1 MGWLRR
7 PWVRAGA
14 IAAVTAAIFWL
25 RVYVA
30 EPGPLYLIPVLMAGY
45 WFGAWGGATMALV
58 AAGLYALGR
67 VVGPEEMGLA
77 TFPGTVV
84 RLLAYGAAGVFVG
97 WLSESRIGLA
107 HEVEQRDRTLAEL
120 RTIQEAL
127 SPPEPG
133 ARPGLRLATCYL
145 PAQDGVA
152 GDFYLV
158 TKGMGDS
165 TVIAIGDVAGR
176 GLEAAKRAWFVRTVL
191 ASSADFTEDPGEM
204 LDLANYSLIEES
216 GASSLFVTAACIVFH
231 PEDHTIRWA
240 VAGHEPPLHLD
251 RGDPLVSRPS
261 SGIPLGIDDNLGCAT
276 ASSSLDLG
284 SGLLLYTDGVIEAR
298 GSNGRA
304 GDGLF
309 GDKRL
314 SSVVAGMDGSEPADV
329 IERVRDEV
337 LHHAG
342 GTLEDDVCLVALR
355 VSSQPDAESV
365 CDPVDAIETEAASP
379 APSAL
384 RSTIA

>member
-1 MGWLRR
+1 M
-7 PWVRAGA
+7 
-14 IAAVTAAIFWL
+14 
-25 RVYVA
+25 
-30 EPGPLYLIPVLMAGY
+30 
-45 WFGAWGGATMALV
+45 
-58 AAGLYALGR
+58 
-67 VVGPEEMGLA
+67 
-77 TFPGTVV
+77 

-120 RTIQEAL
+120 RTIQETL
-127 SPPEPG
+127 SPPEPE

-191 ASSADFTEDPGEM
+191 ASSADFTEDPAEM

-231 PEDHTIRWA
+231 PEDRTIRWA

-314 SSVVAGMDGSEPADV
+314 SSVVAGMDGSDPAEV

-337 LHHAG
+337 LDHAG

-355 VSSQPDAESV
+355 VSSQSDAETV
-365 CDPVDAIETEAASP
+365 CDPEDAIQTEAASP
-379 APSAL
+379 RSVGASLDDRLDLHLARREVRADLALDALQRVVDRLGVALEPLADHLVGVPVQIERQDPALEVREHAARGTRRDWTAP
-384 RSTIA
+384 RSRSPGWRDR

>member
-14 IAAVTAAIFWL
+14 IAVVTAAIFWL

-45 WFGAWGGATMALV
+45 WFGAWGGATMALA

-67 VVGPEEMGLA
+67 VVGPEEMGLT
-77 TFPGTVV
+77 TFPATVV

-107 HEVEQRDRTLAEL
+107 HDVELRDRSLAEL

-127 SPPEPG
+127 SPPEPE

-191 ASSADFTEDPGEM
+191 ASSADFTEDPAEM

-231 PEDHTIRWA
+231 PEDRTIRWA
-240 VAGHEPPLHLD
+240 VAGHEPPLILD
-251 RGDPLVSRPS
+251 RGEPLSSANS
-261 SGIPLGIDDNLGCAT
+261 SGVPLGIGDSLGCGT
-276 ASSSLDLG
+276 ASSTLGDG

-298 GSNGRA
+298 SMNGDG

-309 GDKRL
+309 GDARL
-314 SSVVAGMDGSEPADV
+314 ATVITEMQGTEPAGV
-329 IERVRDEV
+329 VERVRDEV
-337 LHHAG
+337 LEHSG
-342 GTLEDDVCLVALR
+342 GSLEDDVCLLALR
-355 VSSQPDAESV
+355 VSDREKADTV
-365 CDPVDAIETEAASP
+365 CEPADTIHSPPV
-379 APSAL
+379 
-384 RSTIA
+384 

>member
-1 MGWLRR
+1 MGWHRH
-7 PWVRAGA
+7 PWVRVGA
-14 IAAVTAAIFWL
+14 IAVVTGAIFWL
-25 RVYVA
+25 RVYVP

-45 WFGAWGGATMALV
+45 WFGTWGGASMAVV
-58 AAGLYALGR
+58 ATGLYAVGR
-67 VVGPEEMGLA
+67 VIGPDEMGLA
-77 TFPGTVV
+77 TFPATIA
-84 RLLAYGAAGVFVG
+84 RLFAYGAAGVFVG
-97 WLSESRIGLA
+97 WLSDSRVGLA
-107 HEVEQRDRTLAEL
+107 REVEQQDRTLAEL
-120 RTIQEAL
+120 RTIQETL
-127 SPPEPG
+127 SPPEPE

-191 ASSADFTEDPGEM
+191 ASSADFTEDPAEM

-231 PEDHTIRWA
+231 PEDRTIRWA
-240 VAGHEPPLHLD
+240 VAGHEPPLILD
-251 RGDPLVSRPS
+251 RGDPLGVRPS
-261 SGIPLGIDDNLGCAT
+261 SGVPLGIGDSLGCAT
-276 ASSSLDLG
+276 ASSSLEFG

-309 GDKRL
+309 GDERL
-314 SSVVAGMDGSEPADV
+314 ASVVAGMDGSEPADV
-329 IERVRDEV
+329 VESVRDAV
-337 LHHAG
+337 LEHAG
-342 GTLEDDVCLVALR
+342 GSLEDDVCIVALR
-355 VSSQPDAESV
+355 ASPKPDAETV
-365 CDPVDAIETEAASP
+365 CKPEDALEVA
-379 APSAL
+379 
-384 RSTIA
+384 

>member
-1 MGWLRR
+1 MGWHRR

-14 IAAVTAAIFWL
+14 IAVVTAAIFWL
-25 RVYVA
+25 RVYVT

-45 WFGAWGGATMALV
+45 WFGAWGGVTMAVV
-58 AAGLYALGR
+58 ATGLYALGR
-67 VVGPEEMGLA
+67 VVGPEESGLTAFPA
-77 TFPGTVV
+77 TLA
-84 RLLAYGAAGVFVG
+84 RLVAYGAAGAFVG
-97 WLSESRIGLA
+97 WLSESRLVLA
-107 HEVEQRDRTLAEL
+107 REVERRDRSLAEL
-120 RTIQEAL
+120 RTIQETL
-127 SPPEPG
+127 SPPEPEP
-133 ARPGLRLATCYL
+133 RPGLRLATCYL

-216 GASSLFVTAACIVFH
+216 GASPLFVTAACIVFH
-231 PEDHTIRWA
+231 PQEHTIRWA
-240 VAGHEPPLHLD
+240 VAGHEPPLMLD
-251 RGDPLVSRPS
+251 RGEPLVSRPS
-261 SGIPLGIDDNLGCAT
+261 SGVPLGIGDNLGCAT
-276 ASSSLDLG
+276 ASSILELG

-309 GDKRL
+309 GDERL
-314 SSVVAGMDGSEPADV
+314 ASVVSGMNGSEPADV
-329 IERVRDEV
+329 IERVRDAV
-337 LHHAG
+337 LEHAG

-355 VSSQPDAESV
+355 ASSQPDAETV
-365 CDPVDAIETEAASP
+365 CDPEDAIEIEAASP
-379 APSAL
+379 TPSAL
-384 RSTIA
+384 RSTID